1 MMNKIIFIYFALV
14 IVVSAILTIT
24 RRNPMHS
31 IMFMLLL
38 FFHIAGVFVLLH
50 AEFLAAVQLIVYAG
64 AILILYLFVVML
76 LNVDKE
82 SSAARANRFWP
93 WMIAFGLLLAG
104 EIMLLISRGAFPA
117 ETGQSMSLA
126 GTGVKELG
134 IVLYQKYLIPFEI
147 ASVILLVGLVGA
159 VMLAK
164 KKRVIKSL
172 KGRIRSLRSSKSL
185 KSLKSLPNS

>member
-14 IVVSAILTIT
+14 IIVSALLTVT
-24 RRNPMHS
+24 RRNPVHS
-31 IMFMLLL
+31 VMFMLLL

-93 WMIAFGLLLAG
+93 WMIAFGVLIAG
-104 EIMLLISRGAFPA
+104 EIVLLIGRGSFPA
-117 ETGQSMSLA
+117 EAGQSMSVP
-126 GTGVKELG
+126 GTGVRELG
-134 IVLYQKYLIPFEI
+134 IVLYQKYLVPFEI

-164 KKRVIKSL
+164 KRTSD
-172 KGRIRSLRSSKSL
+172 
-185 KSLKSLPNS
+185 

>member
-1 MMNKIIFIYFALV
+1 MMNKVIFIYFAVV
-14 IVVSAILTIT
+14 IIVSALLTVT
-24 RRNPMHS
+24 RRNPVHS
-31 IMFMLLL
+31 VMFMLLL

-93 WMIAFGLLLAG
+93 WMIGFGVLIAG
-104 EIMLLISRGAFPA
+104 EIMLLISRGSFPA
-117 ETGQSMSLA
+117 EGGQAMWSGGS
-126 GTGVKELG
+126 GVKELG
-134 IVLYQKYLIPFEI
+134 IVLYQKYLVPFEI

-164 KKRVIKSL
+164 KNVKE
-172 KGRIRSLRSSKSL
+172 
-185 KSLKSLPNS
+185 

>member
-1 MMNKIIFIYFALV
+1 MNKIIFLYFALV
-14 IVVSAILTIT
+14 IIVSALLTIT
-24 RRNPMHS
+24 RRNPVHS

-50 AEFLAAVQLIVYAG
+50 AEFIAAVQLIVYAG

-93 WMIAFGLLLAG
+93 WMIAFGVLIAG
-104 EIMLLISRGAFPA
+104 EIMLLISRGSFPA
-117 ETGQSMSLA
+117 EADQPALLA

-134 IVLYQKYLIPFEI
+134 TVLYQKYLVPFEI

-164 KKRVIKSL
+164 KNVKE
-172 KGRIRSLRSSKSL
+172 
-185 KSLKSLPNS
+185 

>member
-1 MMNKIIFIYFALV
+1 MMNKLIFIYFAVV
-14 IVVSAILTIT
+14 ILTSAILMIT
-24 RRNPMHS
+24 RRNPVHS

-38 FFHIAGVFVLLH
+38 FFHIAGVFVLLN

-76 LNVDKE
+76 LNVDRE
-82 SSAARANRFWP
+82 SSAPRANRFWP
-93 WMIAFGLLLAG
+93 WMAAFGILIAG
-104 EIMLLISRGAFPA
+104 EIVLLISSGTFPA
-117 ETGQSMSLA
+117 ETGQPMLLA

-134 IVLYQKYLIPFEI
+134 IVLYQKYLVPFEI

-164 KKRVIKSL
+164 KNVKE
-172 KGRIRSLRSSKSL
+172 
-185 KSLKSLPNS
+185 

>member
-1 MMNKIIFIYFALV
+1 MMNKIIFLYFALV
-14 IVVSAILTIT
+14 IIVSALLTIT
-24 RRNPMHS
+24 RRNPVHS

-50 AEFLAAVQLIVYAG
+50 AEFIAAVQLIVYAG

-93 WMIAFGLLLAG
+93 WMTAFGVLIAG
-104 EIMLLISRGAFPA
+104 EIMLLISRGSFPA
-117 ETGQSMSLA
+117 EADPPMLPA

-134 IVLYQKYLIPFEI
+134 IVLYQKYLVPFEI

-164 KKRVIKSL
+164 KNVKE
-172 KGRIRSLRSSKSL
+172 
-185 KSLKSLPNS
+185 

>member
-1 MMNKIIFIYFALV
+1 MMNKLIFIYFAGV
-14 IVVSAILTIT
+14 ILISAVLTIT
-24 RRNPMHS
+24 RRNPVHS

-38 FFHIAGVFVLLH
+38 FFHIAGVFVLLN
-50 AEFLAAVQLIVYAG
+50 AEFLAAVQIIVYAG

-93 WMIAFGLLLAG
+93 WMVAFGIVIAG
-104 EIMLLISRGAFPA
+104 EIILLIARGTFPA
-117 ETGQSMSLA
+117 EIGQPMLLA
-126 GTGVKELG
+126 GTGAKELG
-134 IVLYQKYLIPFEI
+134 MVLFQKYLVPFEI

-164 KKRVIKSL
+164 KDMKE
-172 KGRIRSLRSSKSL
+172 
-185 KSLKSLPNS
+185 